1 MQTCTDIDMHVH
13 KDKVLNT
20 LHYLSLSFGFLCQ
33 QIETQLLICRQIS
46 LNYTF
51 SYFYDSADSV
61 ITE

>member
-1 MQTCTDIDMHVH
+1 MQTCTDTDMHVH
-13 KDKVLNT
+13 KDKELNT
-20 LHYLSLSFGFLCQ
+20 LYYLSLSFEFLCQ
-33 QIETQLLICRQIS
+33 QIEIQLLICRQIS